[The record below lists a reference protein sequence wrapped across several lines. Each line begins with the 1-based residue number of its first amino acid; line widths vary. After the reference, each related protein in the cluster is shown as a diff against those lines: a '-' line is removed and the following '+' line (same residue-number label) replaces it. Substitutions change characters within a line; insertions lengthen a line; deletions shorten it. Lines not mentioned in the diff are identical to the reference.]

1 MKYTDI
7 AWDFD
12 GTLVDSYPN
21 LTKLMQNALES
32 FGCKEDA
39 QEIRKH
45 LVVTIRHARDFFA
58 EKYGLDPNEL
68 SQRFNELKAAE
79 PEILSL
85 FPGIEEVLREIKES
99 GRRNH
104 LYTNR
109 KEDAVHYMEELEILQ
124 YFDGLMTYEKMED
137 YKPNPDGMLKLLAEY
152 EVEPSKML
160 MVGDRILDLEA
171 SKAVG
176 ADGCFF
182 NTNRFPVPECAD
194 FVVEDIRKLLKYL

>member
-21 LTKLMQNALES
+21 LTKLMQDALEN
-32 FGCKEDA
+32 FGWKEESE
-39 QEIRKH
+39 EIRKH
-45 LVVTIRHARDFFA
+45 LVVTLRHAYDFFA
-58 EKYGLDPNEL
+58 EKYGLEPDEL
-68 SQRFNELKAAE
+68 SQRFNLLKKAQ
-79 PEILSL
+79 PEVLPL

-109 KEDAVHYMEELEILQ
+109 KEDAVHYMGELGILH
-124 YFDGLMTYEKMED
+124 YFDGLMTYEKMAD
-137 YKPNPDGMLKLLAEY
+137 YKPNPDGMFKLLAEY
-152 EVEPSKML
+152 RVEPSKML
-160 MVGDRILDLEA
+160 MVGDRILDIEA
-171 SKAVG
+171 SKGAG

-182 NTNRFPVPECAD
+182 NTNGLPVPECAD
-194 FVVEDIRKLLKYL
+194 FVVEDIRDLLRYL